1 MALGLA
7 ALLDDVALLAKSA
20 AASVDDVATAAVKT
34 SSKAASVVIDDT
46 AVTPQYVRGIE
57 PARELPIIWGIAWRS
72 LVNKAIIIVLGLVLT
87 ALAPWAL
94 TPILMVGG
102 TYLTFEAMEKIVAKV
117 AGHEEQSEA
126 VVEGGP
132 EAEKKLI
139 RTAATTDFILSAEI
153 MFISLNEI
161 TDLPLWE
168 RSIILVAVALLITT
182 LVYGVVAVLVKMDD
196 LGAKMAQSAASS
208 VAATGRRILAG
219 MPHVLTVIAVIGTF
233 AMLWVGGHLVIQGF
247 AELGWHSPLDL
258 EHHLVDLSDNSVVRW
273 IIETVCSM
281 IYGAIIGLIV
291 VAVVLGIKKLAK
303 RSDDH
308 ALTH

>member
-7 ALLDDVALLAKSA
+7 ALLDDVALLARSA

-34 SSKAASVVIDDT
+34 SSKAISVVVDDT
-46 AVTPQYVRGIE
+46 AVTPQYVRGVE

-72 LVNKAIIIVLGLVLT
+72 LINKAIIIVLGLTLT

-94 TPILMVGG
+94 TPILMLGG
-102 TYLTFEAMEKIVAKV
+102 AYLTFEAMEKVVGKLT
-117 AGHEEQSEA
+117 GHDDHAEA
-126 VVEGGP
+126 VIKAGP

-153 MFISLNEI
+153 MFISLAEV
-161 TDLPLWE
+161 TELPPWE
-168 RSIILVAVALLITT
+168 RALILVAVALLITT
-182 LVYGVVAVLVKMDD
+182 LVYGVVAILVKADD
-196 LGAKMAQSAASS
+196 VGAKMATANSSA
-208 VAATGRRILAG
+208 VAATGRRILHA
-219 MPHVLTVIAVIGTF
+219 MPRVLTVIAVIGTF

-247 AELGWHSPLDL
+247 AELGWHGPLDF
-258 EHHLVDLSDNSVVRW
+258 EHHLVDLAENPALRW

-291 VAVVLGIKKLAK
+291 VAVVLPISLLVK
-303 RSDDH
+303 RATTAS
-308 ALTH
+308 ATR